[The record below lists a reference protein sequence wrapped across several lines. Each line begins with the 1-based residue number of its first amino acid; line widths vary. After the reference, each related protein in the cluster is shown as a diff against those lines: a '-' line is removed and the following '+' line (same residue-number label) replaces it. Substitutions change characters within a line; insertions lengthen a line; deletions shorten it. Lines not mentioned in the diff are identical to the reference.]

1 MAGIMDG
8 AKAVWKGPRLAG
20 LTVSYGAAW
29 TVEMKAAWWA
39 A

>member
-1 MAGIMDG
+1 L
-8 AKAVWKGPRLAG
+8 VTRLAG